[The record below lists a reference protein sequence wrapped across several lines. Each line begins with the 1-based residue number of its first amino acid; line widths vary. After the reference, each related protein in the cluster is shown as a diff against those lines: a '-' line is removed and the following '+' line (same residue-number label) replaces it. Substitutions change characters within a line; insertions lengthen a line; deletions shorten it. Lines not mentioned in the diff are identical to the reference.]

1 MLWQLRKLSTNEEL
15 LKPRPLA
22 RNWGPIFGLEGV
34 KDRLGDLSWLGSAY
48 SDMGWFEVEGDITDL
63 AEYNDITEEV
73 TSKIN
78 AELAA
83 SADKVLA
90 TNDLTNA
97 ERQLWK
103 EYRIKLQR
111 QFNSPKFPNVDW
123 PIKPE

>member
-1 MLWQLRKLSTNEEL
+1 M
-15 LKPRPLA
+15 
-22 RNWGPIFGLEGV
+22 EGV

>member
-1 MLWQLRKLSTNEEL
+1 MLWQLKKLSTNEEL
-15 LKPRPLA
+15 LKPRPLP

-34 KDRLGDLSWLGSAY
+34 KDRLGDLSWRGAAY

-73 TSKIN
+73 TNKIN

-90 TNDLTNA
+90 TNNLTNA

>member
-1 MLWQLRKLSTNEEL
+1 M
-15 LKPRPLA
+15 
-22 RNWGPIFGLEGV
+22 EGV
-34 KDRLGDLSWLGSAY
+34 KDRLGDLSWLGDAY

-73 TSKIN
+73 TNKIN

-83 SADKVLA
+83 SADKILT
-90 TNDLTNA
+90 TNGLTNA

-111 QFNSPKFPNVDW
+111 QFNNPKFPNIDW

>member
-1 MLWQLRKLSTNEEL
+1 
-15 LKPRPLA
+15 
-22 RNWGPIFGLEGV
+22 
-34 KDRLGDLSWLGSAY
+34 
-48 SDMGWFEVEGDITDL
+48 MGWFEVEGDITDL

-73 TSKIN
+73 TNKIN

-90 TNDLTNA
+90 TNNLTNA